1 MREISGNVL
10 LADVCCAL
18 ACRLDKE
25 MQAVI
30 ELAARMKELDVRIS
44 TTPAYVSKVSHCFL
58 HKLITELDFLQAPI
72 YVGGKKLMLF
82 VWLGR

>member
-1 MREISGNVL
+1 MV
-10 LADVCCAL
+10 
-18 ACRLDKE
+18 CRLDKE

-44 TTPAYVSKVSHCFL
+44 TTPAYVSKVSHGFSHHTL
-58 HKLITELDFLQAPI
+58 MFVTKRAV
-72 YVGGKKLMLF
+72 YAGKLMWL